1 MTECPECYSNK
12 KRATPLQ
19 NPRDCLENHLQ
30 YICGTCGRCIC
41 INKAGKKR
49 LAKMEFPL
57 SISGNSKALPADS
70 RCHRKNKLRHIRN
83 HSFQWKEI
91 L

>member
-19 NPRDCLENHLQ
+19 NPRDWVMAALDLL
-30 YICGTCGRCIC
+30 GGR
-41 INKAGKKR
+41 KPAGEFR
-49 LAKMEFPL
+49 YMEMIGP
-57 SISGNSKALPADS
+57 D
-70 RCHRKNKLRHIRN
+70 
-83 HSFQWKEI
+83 I

>member
-1 MTECPECYSNK
+1 MTECPECHSNK

-41 INKAGKKR
+41 INKTGKKR
-49 LAKMEFPL
+49 FAK
-57 SISGNSKALPADS
+57 DV
-70 RCHRKNKLRHIRN
+70 
-83 HSFQWKEI
+83 
-91 L
+91 